1 MRNDSLVQPYKLSI
15 MFVNTDIDNNF
26 CTDLDQYD
34 VAHDCYQFTCIQK
47 HVIYSVLTLGEIQT
61 LDFIYKLIIILAFT
75 LIPGFTTVL
84 AIFDEYTCNIL
95 TGVSGILSLLLL
107 IAVASSYG
115 VLHFI
120 NPELTNNIYM
130 GSIISFTILLLI
142 VFCGDMHSVVGVLG
156 LFLVTGCRAF
166 WNEDDRTL
174 LNFFIIRRR
183 NISLQHFMLYPLLV
197 AISPFLIVLIKL
209 RVIFPSNWFV
219 KTQKLFVGLGEAV
232 WEASPQLTIQLYIIF
247 KTFDQGVSE
256 LQFMVVLSSSLSLVI
271 PAIELYLQRF
281 GKPVKFRQILAYFP
295 LFFVANIF
303 RILSIAILIVFFT
316 FPWIFITLLICG
328 LIYTCIFSYIGY
340 LYNFFNLT
348 LASHEAA
355 CQGPIRLTNLG
366 EYVLKEEND
375 PDPNPTHRK
384 WSFLWYLVI
393 YSSFLSIIVI
403 ICDTNPNTFI
413 FHIAH
418 WDYYNWADLPLVTVE
433 NGRYFNIIIWSTI
446 AIGFLGLLLDFFYYW
461 CGHGVFVFQNKT

>member
-1 MRNDSLVQPYKLSI
+1 
-15 MFVNTDIDNNF
+15 
-26 CTDLDQYD
+26 
-34 VAHDCYQFTCIQK
+34 
-47 HVIYSVLTLGEIQT
+47 
-61 LDFIYKLIIILAFT
+61 
-75 LIPGFTTVL
+75 
-84 AIFDEYTCNIL
+84 
-95 TGVSGILSLLLL
+95 
-107 IAVASSYG
+107 
-115 VLHFI
+115 
-120 NPELTNNIYM
+120 
-130 GSIISFTILLLI
+130 
-142 VFCGDMHSVVGVLG
+142 
-156 LFLVTGCRAF
+156 
-166 WNEDDRTL
+166 
-174 LNFFIIRRR
+174 
-183 NISLQHFMLYPLLV
+183 MLYPLLV

-232 WEASPQLTIQLYIIF
+232 WEASPQLTLQLYIIF

-256 LQFMVVLSSSLSLVI
+256 LQLMVVLSSSLSLVI
-271 PAIELYLQRF
+271 PAIELYLQRL

-316 FPWIFITLLICG
+316 FPWIFITLIICG
-328 LIYTCIFSYIGY
+328 FIYTGIFAYIGY
-340 LYNFFNLT
+340 LNNFFNLT

-366 EYVLKEEND
+366 EYVLKEESD
-375 PDPNPTHRK
+375 PDPNPTHRT

-418 WDYYNWADLPLVTVE
+418 WEYYNWADLPLVTVE

-446 AIGFLGLLLDFFYYW
+446 GIGLLGLLLDFFYYW